1 MLNNDYENKVE
12 NNIISESQPPI
23 IFNIVTIHADNN
35 INKSQLSNIYNHQN
49 MSSIQNPETS
59 SLHSILNS
67 NCVSSPSHLKNK
79 LNNHIFTKYKSKNNL
94 NMANVPSSRNIIQL
108 ELQEHSTILNNTKL
122 PLPSPY
128 LYSKN

>member
-23 IFNIVTIHADNN
+23 IYNIVTIHADNN

-59 SLHSILNS
+59 SLHSILKS

-79 LNNHIFTKYKSKNNL
+79 LNDHIIT
-94 NMANVPSSRNIIQL
+94 
-108 ELQEHSTILNNTKL
+108 
-122 PLPSPY
+122 
-128 LYSKN
+128 